1 MSLSALHNVTSQFQH
16 LLQNVNSEP
25 ISYVLISIGIALI
38 IALIAGMSIY
48 GMFKLIRAVPQ
59 MTTKQFLVFL
69 IGVAVFILALGV
81 FLP

>member
-1 MSLSALHNVTSQFQH
+1 M
-16 LLQNVNSEP
+16 NSEP